1 MATIAMSDI
10 SQRLAEDAAEVETAL
25 DQCMAERLVQMDK
38 QMRANEIFDAEMA
51 EIEENDAMR
60 GMEGANEA
68 KASVD
73 HNMMRHLNIT
83 KRSSDTNNFEAFNTL
98 RDEEEFNLRFEP
110 GYVDE
115 PIKAEFDK
123 GLKPKPPMPNDEEK
137 AAIREEIFSLLSES
151 KAEEFSLEIQYEQLR
166 EEIGAFRSEHIAEGL
181 FTVQKENYMK
191 LKHKLDEYQPQGFG
205 KAWGND
211 PDYIAIMHE
220 LKESLAAADIA
231 ENEARPPKGNIKN
244 KKKKKKIKA

>member
-1 MATIAMSDI
+1 MATYAMSEI
-10 SQRLAEDAAEVETAL
+10 SQRLAEDAAEVDNAL
-25 DQCMAERLVQMDK
+25 GQFMAERMAQIEK
-38 QMRANEIFDAEMA
+38 QKRANDIFEAEMA
-51 EIEENDAMR
+51 EIEEKDAIR
-60 GMEGANEA
+60 GVESANES

-83 KRSSDTNNFEAFNTL
+83 KRSSDTNNFEAFNQV
-98 RDEEEFNLRFEP
+98 RDEEEFNHRFEP

-151 KAEEFSLEIQYEQLR
+151 KAEEFALELQYEQLR
-166 EEIGAFRSEHIAEGL
+166 EEVGAYRSEHLAEGL
-181 FTVQKENYMK
+181 FTVQKDNYVK
-191 LKHKLDEYQPQGFG
+191 LKHKLEEYQPQGFG

-211 PDYIAIMHE
+211 PDYIAIMCE
-220 LKESLAAADIA
+220 LKESLEAADTA
-231 ENEARPPKGNIKN
+231 ESGVRPKPKRKG
-244 KKKKKKIKA
+244 KKKRGGH